1 MLISDYFNLFLL
13 IGAAISL
20 LISIY
25 LWLTPPKFFSNRAL
39 SFLTICWSITVVS
52 FALGS
57 PDFFRRFPHA
67 YGLGSATAYLFFP
80 AFYMYIK
87 SYLYDDARKAS
98 HYWWHFI
105 PFLAFALSISPFYFQ
120 SGEIKADFIKNR
132 NIEWLNMIFSYGSLV
147 VIAQGIIYSI
157 LSINMLQHFQYFRG
171 KRLSNKQLSSIKWIL
186 QFVLIN
192 IVLWAIGT
200 TGAIMDMLNISTPI
214 NPFKIYYLGIT
225 ILMIVL
231 GYFSI
236 RHPYVISM
244 EASGTLNPVFQK
256 ERNENNVTNSAD
268 KADLKVITN
277 YIKNERPYLK
287 NDLNLR
293 DLADGTGL
301 TKHRI
306 SELLN
311 KELSKSF
318 YDVINEYRIN
328 EVIRLI
334 DSGKHKEFTLAHL
347 AEKAG
352 FNSKATF
359 YRVFKK
365 VTGNTPNNYIQS
377 IEV

>member
-1 MLISDYFNLFLL
+1 M
-13 IGAAISL
+13 SL
-20 LISIY
+20 LISLY
-25 LWLTPPKFFSNRAL
+25 LWLTPPIYFSNTAL
-39 SFLTICWSITVVS
+39 GFLMLCWSITVVS

-57 PDFFRRFPHA
+57 PEFFDRFPHA

-80 AFYMYIK
+80 AFFMYIK
-87 SYLYDDARKAS
+87 SYLFQDARKLS

-105 PFLAFALSISPFYFQ
+105 PFFAFALSISPFYFQ
-120 SGEIKADFIKNR
+120 SGEIKAGFIKNR

-171 KRLSNKQLSSIKWIL
+171 KRLSNKQLYSIKWIL

-200 TGAIMDMLNISTPI
+200 TGAIMDMLHISTPI

-225 ILMIVL
+225 VLMIVL

-236 RHPYVISM
+236 RHPYTISM
-244 EASGTLNPVFQK
+244 EASNNLSAVFQK
-256 ERNENNVTNSAD
+256 EKKEKKENTASTVAD
-268 KADLKVITN
+268 KNDLKIINN
-277 YIKNERPYLK
+277 YIKTKKPYLK

-293 DLADGTGL
+293 DLSVGTGF

-318 YDVINEYRIN
+318 YDVINEHRIN

-334 DSGKHKEFTLAHL
+334 NAGKHKEFTLAHL
-347 AEKAG
+347 AEQAG

-377 IEV
+377 LEG